1 MTALPESAAPPRR
14 KPDSGQAR
22 FRLVRLA
29 VLHAR
34 GWRWNFCRKL
44 YPIGLYYSVVQTGGL
59 VRIHFDERL
68 ACTDCKACSGIC
80 PLHLDPRHLDHL
92 LDSPGGLAFSV
103 MPAANHCLSCGACLE
118 VCEHMARKEPLPAA
132 MGFRSPRR

>member
-44 YPIGLYYSVVQTGGL
+44 YPIGLDHSVVQTGGL